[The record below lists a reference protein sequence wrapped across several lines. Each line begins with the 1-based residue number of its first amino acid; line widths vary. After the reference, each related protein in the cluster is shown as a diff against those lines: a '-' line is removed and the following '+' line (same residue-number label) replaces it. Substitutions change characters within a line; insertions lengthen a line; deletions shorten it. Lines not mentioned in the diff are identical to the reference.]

1 MRERKDS
8 KTERYHRK
16 EKRVGGMQSVGQS
29 HLPKVV
35 PNHLPPTYCR
45 VDMGRYGIFS
55 LIINSA
61 RLGETS
67 KNTEK
72 NRIGHVGKRKEYR
85 LNYLYKTDFSIPHL
99 FVCGGFRINSLV
111 RKSLLVPDTGVD
123 VWFQHI
129 RRGF

>member
-1 MRERKDS
+1 
-8 KTERYHRK
+8 
-16 EKRVGGMQSVGQS
+16 MQSVGQS

-85 LNYLYKTDFSIPHL
+85 LNYLYKTNFSIPHIYFFAAASASIPLSAKASL
-99 FVCGGFRINSLV
+99 FQILEWTSGSNISAGGSRFISQFM
-111 RKSLLVPDTGVD
+111 P
-123 VWFQHI
+123 
-129 RRGF
+129 